1 MTQDTGAL
9 SGLSMNGQ
17 PARIGGN
24 GLLEGGSLAAL
35 FEIRDTIA
43 PMASA
48 QADAFA
54 RDLVER
60 FQASGLDATV
70 AAGAAGLF
78 TDSGAAFDLAN
89 ETGLA
94 GRLAINA
101 TVDPAAGGDLGRF
114 RDGLGAVIPG
124 DTGDSSFLTRMLN
137 ALSQAQSPASGAF
150 SNALVSTVELAGAL
164 ASQNSSARIDAE
176 QNQAFATGRLQ
187 EYRVAEMATGVDTD
201 QELQHLLLIEKA
213 YAANAKV
220 ISTADEMLTTLL
232 GI

>member
-1 MTQDTGAL
+1 M